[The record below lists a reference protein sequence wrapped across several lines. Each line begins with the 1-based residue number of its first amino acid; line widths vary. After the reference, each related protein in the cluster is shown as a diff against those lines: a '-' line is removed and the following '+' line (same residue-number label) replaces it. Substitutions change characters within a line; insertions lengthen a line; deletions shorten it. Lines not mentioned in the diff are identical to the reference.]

1 LIKNRFKIRK
11 SKNYNYIFDKE
22 TGNFARWGA
31 TQEEDPDYSPVGPE
45 IADIEV
51 STICHGPFG
60 TRCAM
65 CYKNGTADN
74 ENMTLDTFKVV
85 LEKLTQTQN
94 LMQIAFGIGDMDSNP
109 DLVPMFKHCRENE
122 IVPNLTV
129 NGARLDSIF
138 EDKTYAEHIAELCG
152 AVAVSHYD
160 DDLCFNAVKKFTDLG
175 MTQVNIHKV
184 LSEETID
191 DCMRMLKLRQTEE
204 RLSKLNAIVFLLY
217 KPKSGNAMTPLKNV
231 FKYRELINYAIDNNI
246 SIGFDSCGA
255 NKFIDATK
263 DKPNAKQFEQMAEPC
278 ESGLFSIYINVH
290 GYFYPCSFS
299 EDIGE
304 WKTGIDV
311 VNCNN
316 FLEDIWFNPRVT
328 EWRAKLLNNN
338 RSCPIYNV

>member
-1 LIKNRFKIRK
+1 MKNVKTYK
-11 SKNYNYIFDKE
+11 SETYNYIFNKDN
-22 TGNFARWGA
+22 GFFARWGKSMDD
-31 TQEEDPDYSPVGPE
+31 DPVMSPIGPE

-51 STICHGPFG
+51 STICTGPFG
-60 TRCAM
+60 KRCAM
-65 CYKNGTADN
+65 CYKNGTAHN
-74 ENMTLDTFKVV
+74 ENMTIDTFIRL
-85 LEKLTQTQN
+85 LEKLNQTKN
-94 LMQIAFGIGDMDSNP
+94 LTQIAFGIGDIDANK
-109 DLVPMFKHCRENE
+109 DLIPMFKHSRENSV
-122 IVPNLTV
+122 VPNLTV
-129 NGARLDSIF
+129 NGARLDNVF

-278 ESGLFSIYINVH
+278 ESGLFSVYINVH

-316 FLEDIWFNPRVT
+316 FLEDIWFHPRVK
-328 EWRAKLLNNN
+328 EWRSTLIENK
-338 RSCPIYNV
+338 RSCPIYNI